1 MTRKGSKKN
10 VSGSVHGCY
19 GQLKSMVKI
28 LLLVLGKLA
37 TDLEIENSHSFTFMT
52 NRQKGL
58 MDVVPE
64 LFPYSAHRTGVRHLY
79 SNAKTSGVFI
89 GKALKDQLWKAAR
102 ATYVTRFQSTLDE
115 LKLRRPGTKTTPTTS
130 QDTTT
135 QTPSSTSTE
144 PSHPNVFRWIPHPEY
159 LLVKTIVAITY
170 LQVQHQHLL
179 VKTIVTVNHLQGL
192 ILDYGGTR
200 ILLRTQ

>member
-1 MTRKGSKKN
+1 MLMQKMATNSPARGE
-10 VSGSVHGCY
+10 
-19 GQLKSMVKI
+19 QQW
-28 LLLVLGKLA
+28 A
-37 TDLEIENSHSFTFMT
+37 TDDTMVSILPPIFRRPLGRPHKKREREADEAPPMT
-52 NRQKGL
+52 G
-58 MDVVPE
+58 
-64 LFPYSAHRTGVRHLY
+64 
-79 SNAKTSGVFI
+79 
-89 GKALKDQLWKAAR
+89 
-102 ATYVTRFQSTLDE
+102 
-115 LKLRRPGTKTTPTTS
+115 KLRRPGTKTTPTTS